1 MHSDVLELV
10 KWGNILATILP
21 LFHSYSGPRHYNL
34 PLGSLLW
41 PPTRC
46 STSACA
52 PWVYSWHNCRT
63 ILFKC
68 SQIMSFLCWKSPVT
82 FHCAQ
87 SSSLKDLMWSV
98 RPSLLSVSQP
108 DDSYCSPPG
117 SLAPASLLLHVHA
130 NILLAFSPAVPSA
143 WLSLPSDICM
153 ACSLTSFSFPFALG
167 WNVQPSEALS

>member
-52 PWVYSWHNCRT
+52 PWVYSWHNCRM

-117 SLAPASLLLHVHA
+117 SLAPASLLLHIPCFSTLSPTLSQGVSFQNA
-130 NILLAFSPAVPSA
+130 NLIT
-143 WLSLPSDICM
+143 SLPC
-153 ACSLTSFSFPFALG
+153 L
-167 WNVQPSEALS
+167 NPSMSSHCPHDKNHKA